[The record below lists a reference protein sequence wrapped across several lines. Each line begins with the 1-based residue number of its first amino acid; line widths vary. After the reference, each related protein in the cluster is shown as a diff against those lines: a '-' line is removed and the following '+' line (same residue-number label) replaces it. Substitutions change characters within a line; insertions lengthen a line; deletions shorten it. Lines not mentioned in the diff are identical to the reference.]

1 MSDEYFMGFALEQA
15 RQAAALGE
23 VPVGAVIV
31 WQGGVIATGKN
42 SQVNCHDPTA
52 HAEIMALRN
61 AAQVLGNYR
70 LYECELFVTL
80 EPCAM
85 CSGAILNAR
94 LKRIVFGAFE
104 TKTGA
109 AGSVV
114 NLFAQQRLN
123 HRTQLL
129 GGVLAG
135 LSRSLMRDFFQ
146 QRRADQR
153 ALAVTQHPLRD
164 DSLRTPDAAFENLT
178 GHPWAQRYRNDL
190 VALDGLR
197 LHYLDEPTVAAD
209 CDGTPTAVTYLC
221 LHSHSAWSYQFRKL
235 SVGWLQEG
243 HRVIAPDLIGF
254 GRSDKPKK
262 ETFHTLERHC
272 RILSELVERL
282 DLRKIVLVLPGQH
295 DSVSLLGMMLPMG
308 APLRYHGLLT
318 INMNGLLKGT
328 EISIRNGWP
337 MWSETIESLTK
348 QGGACGA
355 SRAAVLH
362 SDDEMIKARTASFP
376 HQSFCAGVHAFAN
389 IPKLLNS
396 PESNELC
403 NRAEQ
408 FWQQRFEN

>member
-1 MSDEYFMGFALEQA
+1 MSDEDFMGLALEQA

-31 WQGGVIATGKN
+31 WQGKVIATGKN
-42 SQVNCHDPTA
+42 SPVNCHDPTA
-52 HAEIMALRN
+52 HAEILALRS

-94 LKRIVFGAFE
+94 LKRVVFGAFE
-104 TKTGA
+104 PKTGA

-114 NLFAQQRLN
+114 NLFVQQRLN
-123 HRTQLL
+123 HHTQLL

-135 LSRSLMRDFFQ
+135 LSHSLMRDFFQ

-153 ALAVTQHPLRD
+153 VLAVKQHPLRD

-178 GHPWAQRYRNDL
+178 GYPWAQRYRNDL

-197 LHYLDEPTVAAD
+197 LHYLDEPTVATD
-209 CDGTPTAVTYLC
+209 CEGTPTAVTYLC
-221 LHSHSAWSYQFRKL
+221 LHSHLAWSYQFRKL
-235 SVGWLQEG
+235 FVGWLQEG
-243 HRVIAPDLIGF
+243 YRVIAPDLIGF

-262 ETFHTLERHC
+262 ATFHTLERHY
-272 RILSELVERL
+272 RILSELVEQL
-282 DLRKIVLVLPGQH
+282 DLRQIVLALPGQH
-295 DSVSLLGMMLPMG
+295 DSVSLLGMMLPMD
-308 APLRYHGLLT
+308 APLRYQGLLT
-318 INMNGLLKGT
+318 IDMNGLPKGT
-328 EISIRNGWP
+328 EIPIRNGWT
-337 MWSETIESLTK
+337 MWSETIESLTG
-348 QGGACGA
+348 QGGARGA
-355 SRAAVLH
+355 SHAAVLH
-362 SDDEMIKARTASFP
+362 SNDEMIQASNAPFP

-389 IPKLLNS
+389 ISQVLNS
-396 PESNELC
+396 PESTELC

-408 FWQQRFEN
+408 FWQQRFKN